1 MNVVRGPLSRKIAAK
16 TEIHGLLL
24 RFVCCEKHRTNVGR
38 DQVLGKLIYAQPV
51 LALAEFLVARCSG
64 EVAESLRFMQQAA
77 AAAFFNE
84 FYPFCNLCLMF

>member
-16 TEIHGLLL
+16 TEIHGRLL
-24 RFVCCEKHRTNVGR
+24 RFVCREKHRTNVGR

-64 EVAESLRFMQQAA
+64 EVAESLRFMQKRNFQV
-77 AAAFFNE
+77 
-84 FYPFCNLCLMF
+84 